1 MSSAAL
7 SYTSGQPRRPSTKR
21 RGGTASSASSASS
34 QAAEAAIRD
43 LKGIR
48 RRRHGEGDG
57 GDESAFAALASHVSA
72 TVEANGMPRWTVRA
86 LVLAG
91 VGIVLVFAVLNTL
104 PMLTRHEFAGTATLN
119 GRPLAGATLAFHR
132 RVRASLG
139 PHGGGRFLPD
149 RRKRGPA
156 SRRLRDHGPRRDGF
170 DADSTQLPLVRNH
183 PAPLRDP
190 RRPDRDAALRPGWQ
204 ANRPQEPPVMHR
216 RFAPES
222 SLASGEA

>member
-132 RVRASLG
+132 RGAPATSEPRLVRTAADGSFQIAAK
-139 PHGGGRFLPD
+139 GGLPP
-149 RRKRGPA
+149 GVYA
-156 SRRLRDHGPRRDGF
+156 ITVLAGT
-170 DADSTQLPLVRNH
+170 DSTPIPRNYRSSETT
-183 PAPLRDP
+183 PLRFEIREDLTGMQLSVLDGKQIVRKN
-190 RRPDRDAALRPGWQ
+190 RR
-204 ANRPQEPPVMHR
+204 
-216 RFAPES
+216 
-222 SLASGEA
+222 